1 VLTERVMR
9 VIIVHQEVSV
19 SNSILK
25 NKKSTYFLLPLTLG
39 IWGFIGYKIY
49 QYMNAG
55 DEDIVISENI
65 QPLNTE
71 KITADT
77 FSLFNN
83 YRDPFLGNDGKEMG
97 GSSNKANYSNFKYT
111 SNNNIPKPKK
121 NLVVAP
127 TNTVSTN
134 TGWPKIT
141 YNGMMVNESS
151 KQSIA
156 FISVDGVSNRVKF
169 GDKVNDIKVIAFDQ
183 NGITLQKGKEK
194 KVVGR

>member
-1 VLTERVMR
+1 MQ

-25 NKKSTYFLLPLTLG
+25 NKKSTYFLLPVTLG
-39 IWGFIGYKIY
+39 IWGFIGYKVY

-55 DEDIVISENI
+55 DEDVVITENI

-71 KITADT
+71 KIVADT

-97 GSSNKANYSNFKYT
+97 GSSVKINYSNSNYT
-111 SNNNIPKPKK
+111 SNNNPKQKK
-121 NLVVAP
+121 NPVVAP
-127 TNTVSTN
+127 TNTVN
-134 TGWPKIT
+134 ANNGWPKIS

-156 FISVDGVSNRVKF
+156 FISVDGVSNRVKV
-169 GDKVNDIKVIAFDQ
+169 GDKVNDIKVLGFDQ

-194 KVVGR
+194 KVVGK

>member
-1 VLTERVMR
+1 VLTEQVTQ

-25 NKKSTYFLLPLTLG
+25 NKKSSYFLLPVTLG
-39 IWGFIGYKIY
+39 IWGFIGYKVY

-55 DEDIVISENI
+55 DEDIIITENI
-65 QPLNTE
+65 LPLNTE
-71 KITADT
+71 RIAADT

-97 GSSNKANYSNFKYT
+97 GSSTKTNYSNSNYNT
-111 SNNNIPKPKK
+111 NNNPKPKK
-121 NLVVAP
+121 NLTVAP
-127 TNTVSTN
+127 TNTTTTN
-134 TGWPKIT
+134 NGWPKIT
-141 YNGMMVNESS
+141 YSGMMVNESS

-156 FISVDGVSNRVKF
+156 FISVDGISNRVKV
-169 GDKVNDIKVIAFDQ
+169 GDKVSEIKVLAFDQ

-194 KVVGR
+194 KVVGK